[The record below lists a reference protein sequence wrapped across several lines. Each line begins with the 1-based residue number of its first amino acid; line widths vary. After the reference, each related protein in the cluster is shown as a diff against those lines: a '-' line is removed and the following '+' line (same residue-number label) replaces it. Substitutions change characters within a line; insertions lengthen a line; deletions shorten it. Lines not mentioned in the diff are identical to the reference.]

1 VRRQE
6 VEVGE
11 RRSSSSRR
19 CPAVVVVSSGDQLA
33 RAALPEPGPVP
44 PVDVHVA
51 PQSLRRPELPPA
63 VAAGVRGRRRWWH
76 RPRGEATGGQAEVV
90 TRRPRRRLLLLEAA
104 AVVVPLHC
112 WGGGVVWL
120 SYSSLSYTS
129 EMEEPDEQSKQ
140 RHTHMVSTK
149 AAVSIYNLRAGNANS
164 AGSAHFTLLF
174 ARHVGVGLLSGEQR
188 SLQSKKQQAAAQVLR
203 VFFDEQYRVLVRQIE
218 HLACVLRPQ
227 CNTT

>member
-1 VRRQE
+1 
-6 VEVGE
+6 
-11 RRSSSSRR
+11 
-19 CPAVVVVSSGDQLA
+19 VSSGDQLA

-129 EMEEPDEQSKQ
+129 EMQEPDEQSKQ

-164 AGSAHFTLLF
+164 AGSLF
-174 ARHVGVGLLSGEQR
+174 PRTFYSSFREARWCGASLRRAKELAIKKAAGRR
-188 SLQSKKQQAAAQVLR
+188 SS
-203 VFFDEQYRVLVRQIE
+203 
-218 HLACVLRPQ
+218 
-227 CNTT
+227 TTCFL